1 MTYRRD
7 SYVLFSQ
14 PVDPTVVLDYATII
28 KNPMDFSTMRS
39 KVERNFYPTI
49 DEFLS
54 DFQLVCDNA
63 RLYNAKETLY
73 WRQAD
78 KLWDWGS
85 RAIERE
91 RKTILDRDEEVLRTV
106 KDEETLDVGG
116 MGDYSGNSGNGGGG
130 GTANGLQSR
139 GSFMSVEPAV
149 DVSEYDVRLRRL
161 KHTVVI

>member
-1 MTYRRD
+1 MTRRRD

-106 KDEETLDVGG
+106 KDEETLDIGG
-116 MGDYSGNSGNGGGG
+116 MGDYSGNGGNGGEN
-130 GTANGLQSR
+130 ANGLLSR

-149 DVSEYDVRLRRL
+149 DVSGYDVRLRRL
-161 KHTVVI
+161 KHTAIF

>member
-1 MTYRRD
+1 
-7 SYVLFSQ
+7 
-14 PVDPTVVLDYATII
+14 
-28 KNPMDFSTMRS
+28 MDFSTMRS

-130 GTANGLQSR
+130 TANGLQSR

-149 DVSEYDVRLRRL
+149 DVSDYDIYQVAEVETYRCNLNAGWIMMMYVVMLSRLL
-161 KHTVVI
+161 SNH

>member
-1 MTYRRD
+1 M
-7 SYVLFSQ
+7 V
-14 PVDPTVVLDYATII
+14 PDYATII
-28 KNPMDFSTMRS
+28 KNPMDLSTMRS
-39 KVERNFYPTI
+39 KVDRNFYPTI
-49 DEFLS
+49 DEFLN

-91 RKTILDRDEEVLRTV
+91 RKTILDRDEETMRTV

-116 MGDYSGNSGNGGGG
+116 MGDYSGGGGSQ
-130 GTANGLQSR
+130 ANGVQSR
-139 GSFMSVEPAV
+139 GSLMSVEPAV
-149 DVSEYDVRLRRL
+149 DVSRWYDVRPRKFKTQRL
-161 KHTVVI
+161 WMTMNCLSCSLICH